1 MVNFYVTF
9 INTKM
14 SRIGYKEIT
23 IPQGVTVDILD
34 GGDFGYKEV
43 VVTGPKGS
51 LKQSVKQGI
60 ILQVENGILKFERKD
75 EAKQTKSYHG
85 LYRSLVNNMI
95 EGVTKGF
102 SRELEIVGIGYR
114 AEQRGNEVVF
124 SLGYSHQI
132 HYVPP
137 AGIVV
142 TAIDQTNVKIEGYD
156 KQLVGEVAAKIRAFR
171 KPEPYKGKGVRYK
184 NEEVK
189 RKSSKSAS

>member
-1 MVNFYVTF
+1 
-9 INTKM
+9 M

-23 IPQGVTVDILD
+23 IPQGVTVEILD

-51 LKQSVKQGI
+51 LRQSIKHGVTLEI
-60 ILQVENGILKFERKD
+60 ENGVLKLERKD
-75 EAKQTKSYHG
+75 ESKQIKSYHG
-85 LYRSLVNNMI
+85 LYRSLINNMI
-95 EGVTKGF
+95 EGVTKGY

-137 AGIVV
+137 QGIVV
-142 TAIDQTNVKIEGYD
+142 SVSDQTNVKVEGFD
-156 KQLVGEVAAKIRAFR
+156 KQLVGEVAAKIREFR